1 MIVLMGLLAHDEIGT
16 GAPLLVV
23 PGGPL
28 LAPSYLGD
36 LGGIPA
42 RTHLL
47 HLRGTGRSG
56 TADPAELRFD
66 LHVDDVE
73 AYRAH
78 AGLDPVDVLA
88 HSAGAS
94 IAIRY
99 ALRYPSHVRRL
110 VLVTPSLRSLGFAP
124 DAARLRAAAES
135 RSDEP
140 WYPAVKDALEAV
152 LAGSVAASDWAALAP
167 FYYGRWDDV
176 AQAHARASDAMRLP
190 DAPAAYYAAGAPVAS
205 PEELAG
211 LDVPVLLLAGGV
223 DAMPSPAAVEE
234 AARLFSRSS
243 VVVQPGAG
251 HYPWMDDP
259 AFFRGAIAE
268 FLGR

>member
-1 MIVLMGLLAHDEIGT
+1 MGLLAHDELGE

-36 LGGIPA
+36 LGGLPA
-42 RTHLL
+42 RLHLL

-56 TADPAELRFD
+56 AADPSTLRFD

-78 AGLDPVDVLA
+78 AGLGAVDLLA
-88 HSAGAS
+88 HSAGTA
-94 IAIRY
+94 IAVRY
-99 ALRYPSHVRRL
+99 ALRYPQHVRRL
-110 VLVTPSLRSLGFAP
+110 VLVTPSLRALGVAP
-124 DAARLRAAAES
+124 DPTALRIAAQT

-140 WYPAVKDALEAV
+140 WYAGVVDALEAV
-152 LAGSVAASDWAALAP
+152 LGGSMAASDWAALAP

-176 AQAHARASDAMRLP
+176 AQAHARAADALRLP
-190 DAPAAYYAAGAPVAS
+190 DAPQAYYAAGAPVVTA
-205 PEELAG
+205 EELAG
-211 LDVPVLLLAGGV
+211 LDMPVLLVAGGV
-223 DAMPSPAAVEE
+223 DPLPAAAAVKE
-234 AARLFSRSS
+234 AAQLFPRSS

-251 HYPWMDDP
+251 HYPWLDDP
-259 AFFRGAIAE
+259 ALFRAAIGE
-268 FLGR
+268 FLAG

>member
-1 MIVLMGLLAHDEIGT
+1 MIVPMDLLAHDEIGT

-42 RTHLL
+42 RLHLL

-56 TADPAELRFD
+56 PADAAELRFD
-66 LHVDDVE
+66 LLVDDVE

-78 AGLDPVDVLA
+78 TGFDPVDLLA

-99 ALRYPSHVRRL
+99 ALRYPEHVRRL
-110 VLVTPSLRSLGFAP
+110 VLVTPSLRSLGFTP
-124 DAARLRAAAES
+124 DPEQLRSAAAARSGE
-135 RSDEP
+135 D

-152 LAGSVAASDWAALAP
+152 LGGSFAAADWAALAP
-167 FYYGRWDDV
+167 FYYGRWDEV
-176 AQAHARASDAMRLP
+176 AQEHARASDAIRLP
-190 DAPAAYYAAGAPVAS
+190 DAPAAYYAPGAPVATA
-205 PEELAG
+205 EELAE
-211 LDVPVLLLAGGV
+211 LDVPVLMLAGEV
-223 DAMPSPAAVEE
+223 DAMPSPAAVRE
-234 AARLFSRSS
+234 AARLFPRAD
-243 VVVQPGAG
+243 VVVQPEAG
-251 HYPWMDDP
+251 HYPWLDDP
-259 AFFRGAIAE
+259 EFFRKAIAD
-268 FLGR
+268 FLAG

>member
-1 MIVLMGLLAHDEIGT
+1 MIFCMGLAHDELGS

-36 LGGIPA
+36 LGGLPA
-42 RTHLL
+42 RLHLL

-56 TADPAELRFD
+56 PADPAELRFD
-66 LHVDDVE
+66 LHVDDIE
-73 AYRAH
+73 AYRAQ
-78 AGLDPVDVLA
+78 AGLDPVDLLA
-88 HSAGAS
+88 HSAGAA

-110 VLVTPSLRSLGFAP
+110 VLVTPSLRSLGFGP
-124 DAARLRAAAES
+124 DLAQLRASAES

-140 WYPAVKDALEAV
+140 WYPAVKDAIEAV
-152 LAGSVAASDWAALAP
+152 LAGSAAGSDWAAVTP
-167 FYYGRWDDV
+167 FFYARWDDA
-176 AQAHARASDAMRLP
+176 AQEHARACDAMRLP
-190 DAPAAYYAAGAPVAS
+190 NAAADYYAADAPVAT

-223 DAMPSPAAVEE
+223 DALPSPAAAEK
-234 AARLFSRSS
+234 AARLFPRSS
-243 VVVQPGAG
+243 VVVQPGAA
-251 HYPWMDDP
+251 HYPWLDDP
-259 AFFRGAIAE
+259 AFFRDAVAD
-268 FLGR
+268 FLAD

>member
-1 MIVLMGLLAHDEIGT
+1 MIVLMGLLSHDEIGT

-42 RTHLL
+42 RMHLV
-47 HLRGTGRSG
+47 HLRGTGRSSP
-56 TADPAELRFD
+56 ADPADLRFD
-66 LHVDDVE
+66 LHVDDIE

-99 ALRYPSHVRRL
+99 ALRHPAHVRRL

-124 DAARLRAAAES
+124 DVAELRAAAQA
-135 RSDEP
+135 RSHEE

-152 LAGSVAASDWAALAP
+152 LAGSFAAADWAALAP
-167 FYYGRWDDV
+167 FYYGRWDEV
-176 AQAHARASDAMRLP
+176 AREHARASDAIRLP
-190 DAPAAYYAAGAPVAS
+190 DAPAAYYAAGAPVATA
-205 PEELAG
+205 EELG
-211 LDVPVLLLAGGV
+211 DLDVPVLLLAGEV
-223 DAMPSPAAVEE
+223 DALPSPAAVEK
-234 AARLFSRSS
+234 AARLFPRAD

-251 HYPWMDDP
+251 HYPWLDDP
-259 AFFRGAIAE
+259 EFFRNAVAE
-268 FLGR
+268 FLAG

>member
-1 MIVLMGLLAHDEIGT
+1 MGLAHDELGS

-36 LGGIPA
+36 LGGLPA
-42 RTHLL
+42 RLHLL

-56 TADPAELRFD
+56 PADPAELRFD

-73 AYRAH
+73 AHRAH

-88 HSAGAS
+88 HSAGAA

-110 VLVTPSLRSLGFAP
+110 VLVTPSLRSLGRGP
-124 DAARLRAAAES
+124 DLAQLRAVAES

-140 WYPAVKDALEAV
+140 WYPAIKEALEAV
-152 LAGSVAASDWAALAP
+152 LAGSVEGSDWAVMTP
-167 FYYGRWDDV
+167 FFYARWDDA
-176 AQAHARASDAMRLP
+176 AQEHARASEATRLP
-190 DAPAAYYAAGAPVAS
+190 NAAAAYYAAGAPVAT
-205 PEELAG
+205 PEELAE
-211 LDVPVLLLAGGV
+211 LDVPVLMLAGGV
-223 DAMPSPAAVEE
+223 DSFPSPAAAQEV
-234 AARLFSRSS
+234 AQLFRRCS
-243 VVVQPGAG
+243 VVVQTGAG
-251 HYPWMDDP
+251 HYPWQDDP
-259 AFFRGAIAE
+259 AFFRNAIGG
-268 FLGR
+268 FLAD